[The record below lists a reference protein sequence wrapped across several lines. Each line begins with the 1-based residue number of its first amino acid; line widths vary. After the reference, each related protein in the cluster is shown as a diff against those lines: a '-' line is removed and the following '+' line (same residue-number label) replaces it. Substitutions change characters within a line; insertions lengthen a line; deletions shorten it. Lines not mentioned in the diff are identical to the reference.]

1 MDVDSEDAQ
10 DIARSLEHP
19 ECFAAVFDRHF
30 KPVYAYLARRV
41 GLGVAQ
47 ELAQDTFLQAFSSRG
62 TFDATRG
69 SARSWL
75 FGIAA
80 NILRH
85 HARSEHRQLEAYAR
99 SDPSSPAWLDEDL
112 VADRVDA
119 RSAWPV
125 MAAALIDL
133 DPDQREALLLL
144 AWADLSYP
152 EIAAALGI
160 PIGTVRSRIFRAREH
175 VRELLAASGQLVEGT
190 IVQGGSDG

>member
-1 MDVDSEDAQ
+1 VDLDREDTK

-41 GLGVAQ
+41 GPGIAQ

-62 TFDATRG
+62 AFDATRG

-85 HARSEHRQLEAYAR
+85 HTRSERRQLEAYAR
-99 SDPSSPAWLDEDL
+99 SEPSSPTWLDEDL

-119 RSAWPV
+119 KTAWP
-125 MAAALIDL
+125 AIATALIDL

-144 AWADLSYP
+144 AWADLSYQ
-152 EIAAALGI
+152 EIAEALGV
-160 PIGTVRSRIFRAREH
+160 PVGTVRSRIFRAREH
-175 VRELLAASGQLVEGT
+175 LRELLAASGQLIEGT
-190 IVQGGSDG
+190 IAQGGSDG